1 MVAHDHVGYFA
12 FSGDEQADLPVYFPR
27 QFRKL
32 PGEFVGDDACRG
44 RPAAVELPD
53 PLLLIRPE
61 DGYIAVNPVDG
72 WYSLFET
79 IIEKRPIRY
88 CERSEAIS

>member
-32 PGEFVGDDACRG
+32 PGEFVGDDVCRW

-53 PLLLIRPE
+53 PLLLIRSE
-61 DGYIAVNPVDG
+61 TGQIAVNLVDG
-72 WYSLFET
+72 LYSLFFT
-79 IIEKRPIRY
+79 V
-88 CERSEAIS
+88 